1 MLPYE
6 KRNTPPHAVILSEA
20 ARDSASAFAS
30 RFCGSPQKF
39 DKLRMTRAAQSKP
52 AGQPHTRLDLVGRK
66 CYIMPIRV
74 AEDVDPYIFKR

>member
-6 KRNTPPHAVILSEA
+6 KRNTPTHAVILSEA

-39 DKLRMTRAAQSKP
+39 DKLRMTRAA
-52 AGQPHTRLDLVGRK
+52 
-66 CYIMPIRV
+66 
-74 AEDVDPYIFKR
+74 